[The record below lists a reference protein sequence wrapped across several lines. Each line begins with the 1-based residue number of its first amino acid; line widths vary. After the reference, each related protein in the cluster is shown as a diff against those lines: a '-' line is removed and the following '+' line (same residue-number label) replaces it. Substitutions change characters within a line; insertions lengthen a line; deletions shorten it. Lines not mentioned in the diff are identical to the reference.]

1 MGRATVVLNGGR
13 CGEDTR
19 LDAEAEEHKR
29 FYTAIAITVV
39 KVLCF
44 LAALITL
51 QFIIQAIGR
60 SRGTRAEKSPEDDDA
75 SR

>member
-1 MGRATVVLNGGR
+1 
-13 CGEDTR
+13 
-19 LDAEAEEHKR
+19 
-29 FYTAIAITVV
+29 YTAIAITVV